1 MYGLIMKQKDTLLS
15 RFTQSITTLFFT
27 GIIVLLPITLTVAL
41 LSFSFRILIKW
52 LEPLKK
58 LTDFSIVSGI
68 FPHPE
73 IVLAIVIILVAGII
87 YNVFLIRTVIHA
99 LENLV
104 IQIPI
109 IRPVYSGF
117 KQLVRAFSLQDKL
130 TFKQVVIVEFPR
142 KDILSIGFL
151 TSEFDRGLLTKKG
164 SIAEKK
170 FYNVFI
176 PTTPNPTTGFF
187 IIVPEEQLIS
197 TNVTR
202 QEAMAMIISGGII
215 QPEPKENG
223 QE

>member
-1 MYGLIMKQKDTLLS
+1 MKQKDTLFG
-15 RFTQSITTLFFT
+15 RFTQAVTTLFLT
-27 GIIVLLPITLTVAL
+27 GIIVLLPITLTVGV
-41 LSFSFRILIKW
+41 LSFSFRMLVRW

-58 LTDFSIVSGI
+58 ITNSSVI
-68 FPHPE
+68 FGAIPHPE
-73 IVLAIVIILVAGII
+73 IILAVLIILVAGII
-87 YNVFLIRTVIHA
+87 YNVFLIRTIIHA

-130 TFKQVVIVEFPR
+130 TFKQVVLVEFPR

-151 TSEFDRGLLTKKG
+151 TSEFDTDLIESKKDG
-164 SIAEKK
+164 EKK

-187 IIVPEEQLIS
+187 AIVPEDQI
-197 TNVTR
+197 TRANITR

-215 QPEPKENG
+215 QPEHKEKIQTNH
-223 QE
+223 EA